1 MTSTA
6 ANVEG
11 GRDAWRRTRGI
22 CARADVAHNIVP
34 SRADTNANR
43 LTRAE
48 MQGVHVHD
56 GHGDGVGG
64 GERA

>member
-11 GRDAWRRTRGI
+11 GMEEDEGHLRTRG
-22 CARADVAHNIVP
+22 RSTIVP
-34 SRADTNANR
+34 SRADTNASR